1 MQSLLGQVAVVTGAA
16 QGIGFGIAS
25 VLAEAGAEIYLL
37 DRNCEGAAAAAE
49 SLRPAGAK
57 VTAIPADVTS
67 QEDVTRAVQEIIGSC
82 GRIDICVSNAALLGP
97 RVLVEDLGTDEF
109 RRMIE
114 VNLIGAYRVLRE
126 VLPPMRRA
134 GYGRLVVISS
144 ITGPVTGFPGFAHYG
159 ASKAALVGMVRNLAV
174 ELAADGV
181 TVNAVLPGN
190 IATEGAAA
198 AEGDSGY
205 FDAMTA
211 LIPAGRLGQ
220 ARDIAYAVRYLAS
233 PEASYVTGQS
243 LVVDGGATIPEGLL
257 ETRTPHPQQT
267 AR

>member
-25 VLAEAGAEIYLL
+25 VLAESGAEIYLL
-37 DRNCEGAAAAAE
+37 DRNAEGVAAAAE
-49 SLRPAGAK
+49 SLRSAGAK
-57 VTAIPADVTS
+57 VTSIPADVTA
-67 QEDVTRAVQEIIGSC
+67 QEDVTRAVEEIISSC
-82 GRIDICVSNAALLGP
+82 GRIDICVSNAGLLGP
-97 RVLVEDLGTDEF
+97 RVLVGELGTDEF

-114 VNLIGAYRVLRE
+114 VNLIGAYQVLRE
-126 VLPPMRRA
+126 VLPPMRQA

-190 IATEGAAA
+190 IATEGASA

-211 LIPAGRLGQ
+211 LIPAGRLGK
-220 ARDIAYAVRYLAS
+220 ARDIAYAVRYLAA

-243 LVVDGGATIPEGLL
+243 LVVDGGATLPEGLL
-257 ETRTPHPQQT
+257 ETRTPHPQQQ

>member
-1 MQSLLGQVAVVTGAA
+1 M
-16 QGIGFGIAS
+16 
-25 VLAEAGAEIYLL
+25 
-37 DRNCEGAAAAAE
+37 AAAAE
-49 SLRPAGAK
+49 SLREGGAK
-57 VTAIPADVTS
+57 ATAIAADVTS
-67 QEDVTRAVQEIIGSC
+67 QEDVTRAVGHIVGAR

-97 RVLVEDLGTDEF
+97 RVPVEELGTDEF

-114 VNLIGAYRVLRE
+114 VNLIGAYQVLHE
-126 VLPPMRRA
+126 VLPSMRQA

-198 AEGDSGY
+198 AEGDTGY

-211 LIPAGRLGQ
+211 LIPAGRLGE
-220 ARDIAYAVRYLAS
+220 ARDIAYAVRYLAA

-243 LVVDGGATIPEGLL
+243 LVVDGGATLPEGLL
-257 ETRTPHPQQT
+257 EPRAPR
-267 AR
+267 A

>member
-1 MQSLLGQVAVVTGAA
+1 VQSLLGQVALVTGAA

-25 VLAEAGAEIYLL
+25 VLAESGAEVYLL
-37 DRNCEGAAAAAE
+37 DRNAGGVAAAAE
-49 SLRPAGAK
+49 SLRSGGAK
-57 VTAIPADVTS
+57 ATAITADVTS
-67 QEDVTRAVQEIIGSC
+67 QEDVTRAVADIIGAC
-82 GRIDICVSNAALLGP
+82 GRIDICVSNAGLLGP
-97 RVLVEDLGTDEF
+97 RVLVAELGPDEF

-114 VNLIGAYRVLRE
+114 VNLIGAYQVLRA
-126 VLPPMRRA
+126 VLPPMRQA

-159 ASKAALVGMVRNLAV
+159 ASKAALVGLVRNLAV

-220 ARDIAYAVRYLAS
+220 ARDIAYAVRYLAA

-243 LVVDGGATIPEGLL
+243 LAVDGGATLPEGLL
-257 ETRTPHPQQT
+257 EPRAALPQQ
-267 AR
+267 